1 MSTLDEKVK
10 ECGRLIVRMG
20 TELMEETKRRQSLEA
35 EVQELRM
42 RLSGVEAV
50 ARTPL
55 APAGLFAPT
64 SLPSGVPASSGY
76 AAASSYPEYATA
88 EYAGSSADAASV
100 EAAATA
106 AAAYEPTS
114 LSYADAMLGG
124 RALPTVP
131 STPLG
136 GYGAS
141 DRSAWRGETHDA
153 LESTLQSLL
162 PSRSAPASD
171 AQPVPAVESST
182 TSQFASTLTSDAE
195 PRGAGTSAAGVSALR
210 ISRQELDARVQQI
223 LGRHGQSLS
232 VASQKL

>member
-162 PSRSAPASD
+162 PSPQR
-171 AQPVPAVESST
+171 
-182 TSQFASTLTSDAE
+182 
-195 PRGAGTSAAGVSALR
+195 LR
-210 ISRQELDARVQQI
+210 L
-223 LGRHGQSLS
+223 QSL
-232 VASQKL
+232 

>member
-114 LSYADAMLGG
+114 LS
-124 RALPTVP
+124 
-131 STPLG
+131 
-136 GYGAS
+136 
-141 DRSAWRGETHDA
+141 
-153 LESTLQSLL
+153 
-162 PSRSAPASD
+162 
-171 AQPVPAVESST
+171 
-182 TSQFASTLTSDAE
+182 
-195 PRGAGTSAAGVSALR
+195 
-210 ISRQELDARVQQI
+210 
-223 LGRHGQSLS
+223 
-232 VASQKL
+232 